1 MTTPIIYILVPF
13 LVSIILYLIHKQTKI
28 LFYVGISL
36 CALLVFF
43 AIFQDFGAIWKVG
56 SVSLEIRSSMVILG
70 RTFAITNQ
78 DKFFLIFVYT
88 CTAIWFGAT
97 RVVKVNSRFIPLVL
111 AIVSILTSALAVEP
125 FLYSAILVE
134 IAVLVSIPLM
144 LQPRNAI
151 GKGVVRFLVFQ
162 SIAMP
167 LILFGGWLLGGIQAS
182 LSDPVRQLQSVM
194 FLGVGFAFW
203 LAIVPF
209 QSWVPQLA
217 KEIDPLVSG
226 IILGL
231 FPVVTMLIMLDF
243 ISGLVWLRESPFLQ
257 PVLRLVGSI
266 MVVSTGIWAL
276 TEKDG
281 RRLLGYSVLLES
293 GFAVLEVSLQSEIGV
308 LTLFLSFIPRMGA
321 LALMALSLAVFLRN
335 GVTPDQENLVGLIR
349 RFPFASIGFI
359 VALLSVAGIPLFA
372 GFPTRLAVISQLAN
386 VDPQSAV
393 WSIIGIIAFVFSI
406 IRFLR
411 SLSKP
416 VFEDWTR
423 AETLGQVGLITIG
436 LFVILLFGV
445 LPNLFG
451 EQIATLLMNLPILR

>member
-13 LVSIILYLIHKQTKI
+13 LISIVLYLIHKHIKVM
-28 LFYVGISL
+28 FYVGMSL
-36 CALLVFF
+36 CALLVLF
-43 AIFQDFGAIWKVG
+43 AVFQDFGAIWKIG
-56 SVSLEIRSSMVILG
+56 SFSMEIQSSMVILG
-70 RTFAITNQ
+70 RTFTITNQ

-88 CTAIWFGAT
+88 STALWFGAT
-97 RVVKVNSRFIPLVL
+97 RVIKVNTRFIPLVL

-134 IAVLVSIPLM
+134 IAVLISIPLM
-144 LQPRNAI
+144 LQPKKAI
-151 GKGVVRFLVFQ
+151 SKGVVRFLVFQ

-167 LILFGGWLLGGIQAS
+167 LILFGGWLIGGIQAS
-182 LSDPVRQLQSVM
+182 LSDPARQLQSVM

-226 IILGL
+226 FILGL
-231 FPVVTMLIMLDF
+231 FPIVTMLIMLDF
-243 ISGLVWLRESPFLQ
+243 ISGLVWLRESAFLQ

-266 MVVSTGIWAL
+266 MVVSTGVWAL

-293 GFAVLEVSLQSEIGV
+293 GFAVVAVSLQSEIGV

-321 LALMALSLAVFLRN
+321 LALMALCLAVFSRN
-335 GVTPDQENLVGLIR
+335 GVIPDQDHLVGLLR
-349 RFPFASIGFI
+349 KFPFAAIGFV
-359 VALLSVAGIPLFA
+359 VALFSIAGIPLFA
-372 GFPTRLAVISQLAN
+372 GFPTRLAIISQLVE
-386 VDPQSAV
+386 VDSVSAV
-393 WSIIGIIAFVFSI
+393 WTLIGIVAFLFSA
-406 IRFLR
+406 IRFFMC
-411 SLSKP
+411 LSKP
-416 VFEDWTR
+416 IYEDWTR
-423 AETLGQVGLITIG
+423 SESLGQIGFIIIG

-451 EQIATLLMNLPILR
+451 EQIAPLLLNLPILR